1 MILQDLDH
9 RSIDVAQQLAD
20 RSLDNIADPSSL
32 YDRVLERRS
41 HIDVGIKT
49 PWSKLDGLF
58 SKCGGRA
65 SQPAIKKVDERVDY
79 LFW

>member
-1 MILQDLDH
+1 MILPNLDH

-20 RSLDNIADPSSL
+20 RSLDNIADPDTL

-41 HIDVGIKT
+41 HVDCGINT

-58 SKCGGRA
+58 SMRPGELILFGGY
-65 SQPAIKKVDERVDY
+65 SGS
-79 LFW
+79 F